1 MSHLMLCTT
10 IVSQSYFDRCH
21 DNGCHGDDRKWS
33 VGEMKTSEAGGRAVS

>member
-10 IVSQSYFDRCH
+10 IVSQWYLDCCR

-33 VGEMKTSEAGGRAVS
+33 VGEMKTSEGGGGAVS